1 MFHRWVTLR
10 FAYVMLLMGG
20 YALNAQETHR
30 AYRIHKV
37 LNCTFHPSFKPL
49 HPTAP
54 KTMLSIPKVETPK
67 GAVFCRFED
76 FMTRKT
82 KVWVKIGVR

>member
-1 MFHRWVTLR
+1 MFHRWVVLR
-10 FAYVMLLMGG
+10 FACAMFLMGS
-20 YALNAQETHR
+20 YVLKAQETHR

-37 LNCTFHPSFKPL
+37 LNCPVKPPFMLL
-49 HPTAP
+49 HPTVP
-54 KTMLSIPKVETPK
+54 KAMLSIPKVETPK